1 MLPAVIRIYRAG
13 TAAEAHLLVDELR
26 EEGIETHVT
35 NEASQGMLGD
45 IASSQP
51 EVWLLAEEQE
61 PRARQVVR
69 AFEAARQDDSDA
81 TVLCPACAEE
91 NPGNFELCWK
101 CRKPLALFH

>member
-1 MLPAVIRIYRAG
+1 MLPVVIRIYRAG

-51 EVWLLAEEQE
+51 EVWLIEDKQE

-69 AFEAARQDDSDA
+69 AFEAARQDDTDPA
-81 TVLCPACAEE
+81 LICPSCSEE
-91 NPGNFELCWK
+91 NPANFELCWK
-101 CRKPLALFH
+101 CHKPLAPFH